1 MRRRLSAENTAPPM
15 VAKMREALTRPV
27 TDKFVHEAMPPEK
40 SERQGDSVWR
50 VWLVV
55 RTLGA
60 ERDVTCSDAVEC
72 VMQMQCCTCGGVEQ
86 CACSVQ
92 ACKCSC

>member
-27 TDKFVHEAMPPEK
+27 MDKFVHEAMPPEK
-40 SERQGDSVWR
+40 SERQGEGVWR
-50 VWLVV
+50 VWPVV

-72 VMQMQCCTCGGVEQ
+72 VMQMQYCTCGGVEQ